1 MTRTISRQEANAEK
15 QRYWN
20 QHLNRWR
27 SDGSSQIEYCRQNN
41 LSRFQFQYWKK
52 RLQPSEKSPSFI
64 EVRLSSVISK
74 KSSHALRLVVNDYYQ
89 IAVERDF
96 DPVALKQLIG
106 VLERA

>member
-27 SDGSSQIEYCRQNN
+27 SGGSSQIEYCRQNN
-41 LSRFQFQYWKK
+41 LSRFQFQYWK
-52 RLQPSEKSPSFI
+52 RRMQASEKSPSFI
-64 EVRLSSVISK
+64 EVRFSSATTQRLP
-74 KSSHALRLVVNDYYQ
+74 HALRLVVNDHYQ

-106 VLERA
+106 VLERV

>member
-1 MTRTISRQEANAEK
+1 MTRTISRQESNVEK

-27 SDGSSQIEYCRQNN
+27 SDGSSQIEYCRKNN
-41 LSRFQFQYWKK
+41 ISRFQFQYWKR

-64 EVRLSSVISK
+64 EVRFSSVTTQRP
-74 KSSHALRLVVNDYYQ
+74 SHALRLIVDDHYQ

-106 VLERA
+106 TLERV